1 MHGTVA
7 RALGRSQALLLL
19 VFASRAAAFTFA
31 RGAAALCFAAGARHF
46 QFRISALSSVR
57 RAAIARR
64 AASTRRA
71 ASAITGE
78 GAISGPPRIA
88 EEDGERAR
96 TTSVRRAA
104 CLALNA
110 GQEPMSACMY

>member
-1 MHGTVA
+1 LL
-7 RALGRSQALLLL
+7 RALLL
-19 VFASRAAAFTFA
+19 S
-31 RGAAALCFAAGARHF
+31 LCFAAGARHF

-78 GAISGPPRIA
+78 GAISGPPRMA
-88 EEDGERAR
+88 EEDGERAA
-96 TTSVRRAA
+96 SSQRAA
-104 CLALNA
+104 SGVLSFECWARTD
-110 GQEPMSACMY
+110 ECMHVLMLRRS